1 MRFINSLW
9 NAAQIAFL
17 LFLSVLVL
25 APPFSASG
33 LPPCVSSQSPVWQI
47 CGPIQALTGINEQS
61 TAIQAKDGTLDLSW
75 THISTTGASS
85 IYYSSRQVD
94 GTWTGNSSITNA
106 GGRNLFPSLVQASN
120 GTIFLFWSY
129 KPVGT
134 PNFQIYYRYLKGSV
148 WSAYTKVPLLTPT
161 GLNDTQPSTAVGR
174 DGTLW
179 LIWTRDKSTAAS
191 TTPVMRQL
199 WYETLN
205 STGWSRR
212 EQSITSASDINWN
225 FEPSAVVAK
234 DGVLRVAFSK
244 GQSSSSNFQI
254 NYIYRVGSG
263 WSTPRTIVSSNS
275 TANDQNPSLVQDRN
289 GTLWV
294 FWARNMNTNFAI
306 RGESSVNNGTTWS
319 GETQLTAACSSCA
332 DSEYPAAVQS
342 SGDKKLN
349 VFYSSNP
356 GVTGFDLWALV
367 TLNPI
372 SPIHDITVSNTIGSY
387 GTNASLLYAG
397 GFKNPY
403 AGINQSPV
411 VTLFATVRNL
421 GDFAESTSVS
431 MTATNTTNYS
441 LGTQTVLIP
450 IGGSSIFTF
459 QWNTSGV
466 RPARYGLSATASI
479 PVEPLGNRGDDS
491 LSVTNVVH
499 LLPLGDVDQNGSVTI
514 TDVGVVFYNYGFS
527 CYTPATCSPRYNP
540 FADANGN
547 GIIDIVDV
555 GVVSRNFDIFT

>member
-1 MRFINSLW
+1 MRKIGNVSR
-9 NAAQIAFL
+9 AAVLTL
-17 LFLSVLVL
+17 LILIIL
-25 APPFSASG
+25 APMRVVAAV
-33 LPPCVSSQSPVWQI
+33 PCSPSQSPSWQI
-47 CGPIQALTGINEQS
+47 CGPIQSLTGIDEQPS
-61 TAIQAKDGTLDLSW
+61 VVQASDGTLRLAW
-75 THISTTGASS
+75 THITLTGASM
-85 IYYSSRQVD
+85 IYYASRMTD
-94 GTWTGNSSITNA
+94 GTWTGNSSITNS
-106 GGRNLFPSLVQASN
+106 GGRNLFPSIVQASN
-120 GTIFLFWSY
+120 GTVFVFWSY
-129 KPVGT
+129 KAST
-134 PNFQIYYRYLKGSV
+134 STHYQLYYRYLKGSV
-148 WSAYTKVPLLTPT
+148 WSTYTQVPLHNPT
-161 GLNDTQPSTAVGR
+161 TLNDTQPSAALGR
-174 DGTLW
+174 DGTIW
-179 LIWTRDKSTAAS
+179 LAWTRDNSTAAG

-205 STGWSRR
+205 STGWSKN
-212 EQSITSASDINWN
+212 ELSITLPNDVNWN
-225 FEPSAVVAK
+225 FEPSVMVPK
-234 DGVLRVAFSK
+234 DGVPRIVFSR
-244 GQSSSSNFQI
+244 GQSSLSNFQM
-254 NYIYRVGSG
+254 NYIYRSGSG
-263 WSTPRTIVSSNS
+263 WTAPRAIVTSDPA
-275 TANDQNPSLVQDRN
+275 ANDQNPSLTQDRN
-289 GTLWV
+289 GTLLV
-294 FWARNMNTNFAI
+294 FWARDMTTNFSI
-306 RGESSVNNGTTWS
+306 RTEYSWDNGTSWRGETA
-319 GETQLTAACSSCA
+319 LTASCSNCVDTNDPTA
-332 DSEYPAAVQS
+332 TQS
-342 SGDKKLN
+342 NSDQKLW
-349 VFYSSNP
+349 VFYSTNP
-356 GVTGFDLWALV
+356 GATGFDLYALV
-367 TLNPI
+367 TVNPI
-372 SPIHDITVSNTIGSY
+372 SPVHDISVSNSVGSY

-411 VTLFATVRNL
+411 VTLYVTVMNL